1 MNGFVGIFPTV
12 PSLSEGE
19 YTMFDSLQSADPAI
33 SRKVSEMLSNRGMRS
48 PCRIVVATKKGT
60 VTLSGLIQYE
70 QQRRIAV
77 KAAGSIAGV
86 QSVQDQMRVI
96 PKSQPVRTIQGDS
109 Q

>member
-1 MNGFVGIFPTV
+1 
-12 PSLSEGE
+12 
-19 YTMFDSLQSADPAI
+19 MFDSLQSADPTI

-86 QSVQDQMRVI
+86 QSVQDQMKVI
-96 PKSQPVRTIQGDS
+96 PKSPPVRTKTGDS